1 VLAKGLSQA
10 VLAVRHRLAL
20 RRLAFR
26 LAFWVRKIAPSA
38 PESGHRLA
46 QRSDTLAALPESL
59 RPLPNLATLSM
70 RKARFEVPWR
80 CPPLVRSACHCN
92 VHNLLRVHVDHE
104 DGVQRSQREAL
115 LGCGTGP
122 RRNRSP
128 TKRVG
133 GPLGSP
139 SQPSPGRAGQQPE
152 DGLEGR

>member
-104 DGVQRSQREAL
+104 DRSEEHTSELQSRENIVCRL
-115 LGCGTGP
+115 LLE
-122 RRNRSP
+122 
-128 TKRVG
+128 KRKE
-133 GPLGSP
+133 
-139 SQPSPGRAGQQPE
+139 R
-152 DGLEGR
+152 D